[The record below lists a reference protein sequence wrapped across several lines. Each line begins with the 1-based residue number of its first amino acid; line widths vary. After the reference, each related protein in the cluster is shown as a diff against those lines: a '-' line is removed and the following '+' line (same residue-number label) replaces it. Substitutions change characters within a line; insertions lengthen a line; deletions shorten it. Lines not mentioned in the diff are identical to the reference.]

1 MPYIIDGHNLIP
13 KIPGL
18 NLGDIDVE
26 INLIKRLADFCRQR
40 GRKVEV
46 FFDKAPAGRAGSQ
59 KHGRVTA
66 HYIRQ
71 GSSADSAI
79 RSHLRKAGR
88 SVRNLVVVTSD
99 REVAAASREA
109 GAGVISSQ
117 DFVGQHLLG
126 KTELD
131 DEMEKDAD
139 LSLDPDAVDEWM
151 DLFKGVS
158 DE

>member
-13 KIPGL
+13 KTPGL

-40 GRKVEV
+40 GRTVEV
-46 FFDKAPAGRAGSQ
+46 FFDKASAGRAGIQ
-59 KHGRVTA
+59 KHGRITA

-88 SVRNLVVVTSD
+88 SARNMVVFSSD
-99 REVAAASREA
+99 REVASAAREA
-109 GAGVISSQ
+109 GARVISSQ
-117 DFVGQHLLG
+117 DFVRMHLLENP
-126 KTELD
+126 ELD
-131 DEMEKDAD
+131 DVMEKDAN
-139 LSLDPDAVDEWM
+139 LSLDPDAVDEWL
-151 DLFKGVS
+151 DLFKGG
-158 DE
+158 E